1 MKILTHLSSGALRA
15 LKSWKGVLVIWIL
28 VLFLISLLALP
39 VKSGFKSLIGSSM
52 ITELLADTIN
62 IDVITDL
69 SGGLASLMPALTF
82 GFLLVCFFGFLLNSF
97 VTGGMFTILS
107 SKTGNQSAGHFF
119 QGAASNFWSVL
130 VISLITGLII
140 MLAGAI
146 IIGIPVGMVSGFG
159 SKTAE
164 PGAMGKTVRVSL
176 IAMGFVLPVLLL
188 VADYSRA
195 WLVVNDIKKPF
206 KAIGFGFSRT
216 FKTFLLSYPSMLI
229 LILVQAGF
237 GALVVSKLL
246 GSKPSTGGDVFL
258 MFIVSQLLFI
268 VKIMLRA
275 WRYGSV
281 TSMME
286 EKIQPKE
293 VFQDLSVPVSE
304 PLPDQV

>member
-246 GSKPSTGGDVFL
+246 GSKPATGGDVFL